1 MPRHLIINNL
11 KIRLTINVFSSL
23 DVTLHTDPVMNSIS
37 DEKDYFLQEPTLK
50 SFPANI
56 KKTDMRFQD
65 QLKHNDIK
73 TKKLCL
79 FVSIALSFHYSF
91 KFIRVRRASQY
102 TAHGD

>member
-1 MPRHLIINNL
+1 MSHYTP
-11 KIRLTINVFSSL
+11 TPM
-23 DVTLHTDPVMNSIS
+23 TNSIS
-37 DEKDYFLQEPTLK
+37 DERDDLLQEPTLK

-56 KKTDMRFQD
+56 TKKTDMRFQD
-65 QLKHNDIK
+65 QQKHNDIE
-73 TKKLCL
+73 TIKLCL